1 MLRGAEW
8 AAGQRGSRLNRD
20 ERHGTT
26 GVLWL
31 PRRPAAPLPRLRNSE
46 KLMCLEAQP
55 PARMCKAVA
64 EGGLGVCLKVRSVHG
79 LKEEM
84 RKREGFE
91 SLRLRTRLGEDELD
105 LVSAPYLQLGARLW
119 TYADP
124 VYLGQAGQGAIGLD
138 RYLEVSRV
146 KGIHEAAVELQ
157 ERLTPR
163 ANHERTSR
171 FCLRPRASHGF
182 G

>member
-64 EGGLGVCLKVRSVHG
+64 EGRLGVCLKVRSIHG

-91 SLRLRTRLGEDELD
+91 SLRLRT
-105 LVSAPYLQLGARLW
+105 RLW

-171 FCLRPRASHGF
+171 F
-182 G
+182 